1 MKQLLRYFYRQA
13 KKIIPPASAPIVLCY
28 HAISKDKDDLVPFK
42 TSLNNFREHLKVLIK
57 YYNPISLIEFQEA
70 LSAGELPKKS
80 VLVTFD
86 DNYKSHLT
94 VALPLLEE
102 MRFPAVFFV
111 GSDFIDYDRE
121 YFWDELAKLIFQS
134 KSLPPAIIL
143 KHSGENAASQKQ
155 EETNSNIIEF
165 RTNYRQK
172 VYKNILN
179 YLVGM
184 DKAESE
190 NSMDSLRLQLGAPG
204 KPRDSHKLLTQG
216 ELIQLGESKF
226 AEIGSHTCNHLL
238 LATKQSETQRL
249 EILQDKI
256 NLEKILKRPVTCLA
270 YPYGGPDDISD
281 IAVESAEQAGFITAF
296 TTDWQP
302 IRNGYDMF
310 RLPRLMIDNMTGDDL
325 RSAIHFFK

>member
-28 HAISKDKDDLVPFK
+28 HAISKEKDDLVPFK
-42 TSLNNFREHLKVLIK
+42 TSLNNFSEHLKVLK
-57 YYNPISLIEFQEA
+57 KNYNPISLVELQEA
-70 LSAGELPKKS
+70 LLAGALPDRA

-102 MRFPAVFFV
+102 MRCPAVFFV
-111 GSDFIDYDRE
+111 GSDFVDYDRE
-121 YFWDELAKLIFQS
+121 YFWDELAKLIFKS

-143 KHSGENAASQKQ
+143 KHSGGNTYIQKQ
-155 EETNSNIIEF
+155 EKTNSDIIEF
-165 RTNYRQK
+165 RTKSRQK
-172 VYKNILN
+172 AYKNILEF
-179 YLVGM
+179 LVGM
-184 DKAESE
+184 DKDELE
-190 NSMDSLRLQLGAPG
+190 KSMDSLRLQLGDPG
-204 KPRDSHKLLTQG
+204 RPRDSHKLLTKK
-216 ELIQLGESKF
+216 ELVQLSESKF

-249 EILQDKI
+249 EIVQDKI
-256 NLEKILKRPVTCLA
+256 NLEKMLKRPVTSLA
-270 YPYGGPDDISD
+270 YPYGGPEDISD
-281 IAVESAEQAGFITAF
+281 IAVESAKQAGFTTAF

-302 IRNGYDMF
+302 IRKGYDMF

-325 RSAIHFFK
+325 RSAIHFFR